1 MHSVHGELESIN
13 FFPFLLSLSHYHPLP
28 LLFPLQ
34 STGDRKFFSFP
45 SLGLH
50 LSENKCHT
58 VSWSPARPGFSCSH
72 PSPLSHGISTARS
85 PFCSPGAWA
94 FACALLSVRMLL
106 SHHLD
111 VTSKVT
117 FSSLLLVTPS
127 LFPVYCLHAIGNSLV
142 HCFSELFCGGIYF
155 DFLPPNLNISCPK
168 KKGPCFSSLLLCSRN
183 LAYCFMCKR
192 CSTNTS

>member
-72 PSPLSHGISTARS
+72 SSPLSHGISTARS

-117 FSSLLLVTPS
+117 FSSLLLVTHLFS
-127 LFPVYCLHAIGNSLV
+127 LFIASMQLV
-142 HCFSELFCGGIYF
+142 ILLCIVFRSCFVEAFILTS
-155 DFLPPNLNISCPK
+155 FLP
-168 KKGPCFSSLLLCSRN
+168 
-183 LAYCFMCKR
+183 
-192 CSTNTS
+192 T